1 MNKKVSI
8 VVVGA
13 AWYGDWA
20 KLFYQACV
28 RAGLPAEIVYSN
40 FLPAQLG
47 GSNEKAVSFF
57 EKSKVFVKKISP
69 AAFVFLKKIRRRLAD
84 VELLA
89 RVDRLGGEVI
99 VTFIWT
105 PGSLWV
111 VKKLKKKRGVKL
123 ALWLGEPVERDATW
137 EPTFD
142 YFDALFMIDEGNW
155 LDVIKDERQR
165 KRMGLIPLASD
176 DALFHVLA
184 EKESKYNSD
193 IVFIGKYLPARATAL
208 EGVKDRDVKIYGYGW
223 EEGFKDFPWL
233 QEKYQGVL
241 PLSDS
246 NKAYNGA
253 KIAIGTLW
261 FHKEKFVTMTQRT
274 VDIALA
280 GTFQASETIPLA
292 KKIFGDSLAYFN
304 DAVELKKVVDYYL
317 EHEDE
322 RVDRARRSA
331 VIARGYT
338 YNEAVKKIVAACGY
352 GGEFENKK

>member
-1 MNKKVSI
+1 MNKKVST

-28 RAGLPAEIVYSN
+28 RAGLPTEIVYSN

-69 AAFVFLKKIRRRLAD
+69 AVFVFLKKIRQRLAD
-84 VELLA
+84 IELLA
-89 RVDRLGGEVI
+89 RVGHLDGEVI

-111 VKKLKKKRGVKL
+111 VKKLKEKEGVKL
-123 ALWLGEPVERDATW
+123 ALWLGEPVERNTTW

-142 YFDALFMIDEGNW
+142 YFDAMFMIDEGNW
-155 LDVIKDERQR
+155 LDVIKDESHR
-165 KRMGLIPLASD
+165 KKMGLIPLASD
-176 DALFHVLA
+176 DTFFYPLT
-184 EKESKYNSD
+184 EKDPKYNSD
-193 IVFIGKYLPARATAL
+193 VVFIGKYLPARAAAL
-208 EGVKDRDVKIYGYGW
+208 EGIKDRDVKVYGYGW

-233 QEKYQGVL
+233 QDKYQGVL

-246 NKAYNGA
+246 NKVYNGA

-280 GTFQASETIPLA
+280 GTFQASEAIPLT
-292 KKIFGDSLAYFN
+292 KKIFGDTLAYFG
-304 DAVELKKVVDYYL
+304 DAAELKKVVDHYL

-322 RVDRARRSA
+322 RVLRAQKSA

-338 YNEAVKKIVAACGY
+338 YNEAVKKIVTACGY
-352 GGEFENKK
+352 GDVLENKK